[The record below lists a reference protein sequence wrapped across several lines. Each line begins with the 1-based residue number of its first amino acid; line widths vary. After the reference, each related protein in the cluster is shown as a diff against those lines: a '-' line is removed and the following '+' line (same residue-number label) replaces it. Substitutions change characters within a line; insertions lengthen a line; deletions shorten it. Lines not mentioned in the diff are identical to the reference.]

1 MRPPGELE
9 TIKSTQYSSTSWVP
23 DYTYLVSPI
32 EHKWG
37 DMYPPY
43 LKCTRQLLQAEK
55 DGEYKDM
62 TYEDA
67 HNEMQAFLEE
77 NNFELNS
84 GFKDKFSFFINQ
96 MAKSNAQL
104 AYDAIFADMNAIDK
118 IHPSLYKDPLILEMV
133 MMWPHILTYIKKNTP
148 EQTELKKQIQE
159 MKDAES
165 KGKVVGG
172 KNIKKRYAKNTKG
185 RRRQISRKR

>member
-1 MRPPGELE
+1 MRPVGELA
-9 TIKSTQYSSTSWVP
+9 ISQQYSSTSWVP
-23 DYTYLVSPI
+23 DYTYLVSSI

-37 DMYPPY
+37 EMYPLY

-55 DGEYKDM
+55 GGEYKDM

-67 HNEMQAFLEE
+67 HDEMQAFLEE
-77 NNFELNS
+77 NNFELNPV
-84 GFKDKFSFFINQ
+84 FKDKFSFFINQ

-133 MMWPHILTYIKKNTP
+133 MKWPHILTYIRKNTP
-148 EQTELKKQIQE
+148 EQEELKKRIQE